1 VVSLVRTEA
10 RVLSG
15 AAAGSSRRVIG
26 GTTDGLNNLVAVPR
40 VLLKTWAAAVAGGG
54 YHAQGIAGAAVELF

>member
-1 VVSLVRTEA
+1 MVSLVRTEA

-40 VLLKTWAAAVAGGG
+40 VLLKT
-54 YHAQGIAGAAVELF
+54 